1 MIIHKYFRGV
11 RIPMLL
17 LFVVPAIFLFFLYQQ
32 FNPNQVTTTSDDE
45 GKLKNL
51 PLQIIQVYSL

>member
-17 LFVVPAIFLFFLYQQ
+17 LFVVPAIFMFFLYQQ
-32 FNPNQVTTTSDDE
+32 FNPNQVTTSDGE
-45 GKLKNL
+45 GKLLKDL
-51 PLQIIQVYSL
+51 PSSLHIIQV